1 MTKFHKDGTL
11 PLNGEIFVFGS
22 NLAGIHG
29 AGAAK
34 IAHQKFGAV
43 YGRGLGFQGRSYA
56 IPTKDYDIR
65 TISLDEIKHYVKIFV
80 DRTNDDFIINHGYFV
95 TRVGCGLAGYTD
107 DQIAPLFKG
116 ARNCSFVEA
125 WRPYL
130 EDAQVPLVKKKLPL
144 PEFPVDDQSLTCS
157 KCGMVWKG
165 AMMYSCGDNEC
176 PVQRRAYC

>member
-43 YGRGLGFQGRSYA
+43 YGSGMGLMGKSWA
-56 IPTKDYDIR
+56 IPTKDNFLNTLTLSDIAR
-65 TISLDEIKHYVKIFV
+65 HIHIFV
-80 DRTNDDFIINHGYFV
+80 NDAPKFFPEHKWFV

-116 ARNCSFVEA
+116 ARNCSFAEA

-157 KCGMVWKG
+157 KCGIVWKG
-165 AMMYSCGDNEC
+165 AMMYSCSHSEC
-176 PVQRRAYC
+176 PVQSRAYY